1 MALRTLDAIQLAVAL
16 RLRQT
21 GVISVMVAADKR
33 LCQVAEACG
42 CAAVDPSDPA
52 VAIPSE
58 RA

>member
-1 MALRTLDAIQLAVAL
+1 
-16 RLRQT
+16 
-21 GVISVMVAADKR
+21 VISVMVAADKR